1 VGGMLVGPVML
12 LLAVPAL
19 RMIFLG
25 RDNNPVSEVQ
35 SG

>member
-1 VGGMLVGPVML
+1 ML

-25 RDNNPVSEVQ
+25 GENHLGANYSEAKESQ
-35 SG
+35 

>member
-1 VGGMLVGPVML
+1 ML

-25 RDNNPVSEVQ
+25 GEHHLGPHHSEAKESQ
-35 SG
+35 

>member
-1 VGGMLVGPVML
+1 MLVGPIML

-25 RDNNPVSEVQ
+25 GENNAIHEAESK
-35 SG
+35 

>member
-1 VGGMLVGPVML
+1 MLVGPVML

-25 RDNNPVSEVQ
+25 GENGSTPEAESK
-35 SG
+35 